1 MCPSRSIGQIG
12 DGHDAPG
19 PNPNQKF
26 ARDAIATTVFLG
38 SFASHVAPAQHG
50 RPSSYFSA
58 VIAQC
63 GDAVNGDKGKWRAF
77 VVDADGPR
85 GSRRRPFPFMVS
97 SPVVKTMSPGGSMGA
112 RVCGD
117 PTTPPVQLRAWPRSA
132 W

>member
-1 MCPSRSIGQIG
+1 LRHVTGVADGRVPCYMCPSRSIGQIG

-26 ARDAIATTVFLG
+26 ARDAIATTVLLG

-77 VVDADGPR
+77 VVDADGYPGISPQALPLYGVFAGGEDDVAGR
-85 GSRRRPFPFMVS
+85 VDGSPS
-97 SPVVKTMSPGGSMGA
+97 
-112 RVCGD
+112 
-117 PTTPPVQLRAWPRSA
+117 LR
-132 W
+132 